1 MFRLRSRIWIVLL
14 LASLILSFGHADAQQ
29 EAKKEPKID
38 APNPYLMG
46 TEGYYKGPRGL
57 TSYQPIAIDQPF
69 ATRMGQ
75 DVAAKPGIER
85 EHQTL
90 LEERYDLGDHPA
102 GRYDGTRKTAAGSVR
117 VKLPPRV
124 TWSSSRR

>member
-46 TEGYYKGPRGL
+46 PR
-57 TSYQPIAIDQPF
+57 
-69 ATRMGQ
+69 AT
-75 DVAAKPGIER
+75 
-85 EHQTL
+85 
-90 LEERYDLGDHPA
+90 
-102 GRYDGTRKTAAGSVR
+102 TRGHVG
-117 VKLPPRV
+117 
-124 TWSSSRR
+124 